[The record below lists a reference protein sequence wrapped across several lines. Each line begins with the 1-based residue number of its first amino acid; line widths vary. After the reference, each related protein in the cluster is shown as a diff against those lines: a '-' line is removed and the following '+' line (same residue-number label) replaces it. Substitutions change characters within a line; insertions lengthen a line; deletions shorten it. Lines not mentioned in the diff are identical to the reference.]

1 MMQSAHSPTPPT
13 EESNG
18 STMPAT
24 EVFDDPFYK
33 EGEDDLALD
42 TNTKNEV
49 GTPSNNESA
58 DPWAVLA
65 AAAGED
71 APPPVNNTAD
81 TAVPI
86 PPATELTHTE
96 GENFSMPGNVDSSQ
110 QQQQQSS
117 GILASFTTN
126 LSHKIEEIDAK
137 TGISKKS
144 AELNDQYHISEKWSS
159 FNEKVIK
166 PTTEKTVAKTNEVK
180 EKVAPSV
187 KEHWDGI
194 KVKSSEKAN
203 EMGISQKWGSITAGA
218 KAKLEETKSN
228 VEHWKEEQEK
238 KKALQNSGSNG
249 SINSGSGA
257 TTEGSVNSQTKQPI
271 VSEQQQQ
278 QIKENLELTKVKVV
292 EGWNGGMNWLS
303 QKINDAKAQHE
314 QKVEEQKQANS
325 AVVNRTD
332 SDGLPS
338 SFRKD

>member
-18 STMPAT
+18 SAMPAT

-33 EGEDDLALD
+33 EEDDLALD

-49 GTPSNNESA
+49 GTPSNESA

-71 APPPVNNTAD
+71 APTIPQPTA
-81 TAVPI
+81 TQ
-86 PPATELTHTE
+86 TLTHAE

-110 QQQQQSS
+110 QQQQS

-126 LSHKIEEIDAK
+126 LSHKIEELDAK

-180 EKVAPSV
+180 EKVAPTV

-203 EMGISQKWGSITAGA
+203 ELGISQKWGSITAGA
-218 KAKLEETKSN
+218 KAKLEETKAN

-257 TTEGSVNSQTKQPI
+257 TTEGSNGNSQTKQPI

-278 QIKENLELTKVKVV
+278 QIKENLELTKEKVV

-303 QKINDAKAQHE
+303 QKINEAKAQHE

-325 AVVNRTD
+325 AAVNRTD